1 MTGVQTCALPICLL
15 APIVLIL
22 TLRYRKYLKSMSS
35 ATNESTHIP
44 FVPLF
49 VLGFIAV
56 TIFHNSLEIPANLL
70 TFLVFL
76 SKVLIG
82 FGLVAL
88 GSGVRWRSIR
98 AIGPRPM
105 AMGLFAWLIV
115 AGVSLVAVRVSG
127 I

>member
-1 MTGVQTCALPICLL
+1 
-15 APIVLIL
+15 
-22 TLRYRKYLKSMSS
+22 MSS
-35 ATNESTHIP
+35 ATNEATQIP

-56 TIFHNSLEIPANLL
+56 TVFHNSLEIPANLL

-115 AGVSLVAVRVSG
+115 AGVSLVAVRVTG